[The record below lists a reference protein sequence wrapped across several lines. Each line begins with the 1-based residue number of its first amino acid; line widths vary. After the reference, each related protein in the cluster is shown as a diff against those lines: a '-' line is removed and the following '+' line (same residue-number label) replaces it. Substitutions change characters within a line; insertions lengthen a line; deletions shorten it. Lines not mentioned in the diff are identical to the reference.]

1 MNVEAFLK
9 AYKEPRNGTARF
21 HFNHL
26 YRRFKYSDGVK
37 ECAEAGCYWL
47 LDILG
52 TELPGEFLAR
62 PGEHMCLVTVD
73 VFDHDNGP
81 AALIRGEFVDDDPA
95 PYTRSVD
102 YTDLPVGEWKF
113 VVTYDGDDWFCILL
127 TEY

>member
-9 AYKEPRNGTARF
+9 AYRESRNGTDRF
-21 HFNHL
+21 HFNPL

-52 TELPGEFLAR
+52 TELPGEFR
-62 PGEHMCLVTVD
+62 KREGEYLCMVTVE
-73 VFDHDNGP
+73 VLNSSAH
-81 AALIRGEFVDDDPA
+81 ITGEFVDDDPN
-95 PYTRSVD
+95 PYTRSID
-102 YTDLPVGEWKF
+102 YTDMPTGTWKF
-113 VVTYDGDDWFCILL
+113 VVTSEGNDFFCILL